1 MSVLESVERVV
12 SGLPEG
18 ERCGWRAVLAL
29 SLAEA
34 LDSTPS
40 ASLARELRSL
50 MHEIQLASAPAE
62 EDDLDKII
70 SLQAKRKSASEG

>member
-1 MSVLESVERVV
+1 MSVLESVERAV

-18 ERCGWRAVLAL
+18 ERCGWRVVLAL

-34 LDSTPS
+34 LDGAPS

-50 MHEIQLASAPAE
+50 MHEIQLASAPVE

-70 SLQAKRKSASEG
+70 SLQAKRKSGSEG